1 MAWIRSEQS
10 LERHPKTLWLK
21 TILKV
26 ELETVI
32 GRMHMLWWWCLDYAI
47 NGDLTKHTPE
57 VIEAACHIPLSA
69 LIEVGFVD
77 LDPYLRIHDWWANQ
91 GNYLKIKYRDHSE
104 KWREIETHY
113 STHVSHTGKTVDVR
127 TYGRTE
133 KRDVEDVR
141 VTSKDFASQGST
153 ATPNG
158 EETASPIKTGLYS
171 NHSDTCPC
179 VECHKSN
186 RGAFK

>member
-10 LERHPKTLWLK
+10 LERHPKTLGLK

-32 GRMHMLWWWCLDYAI
+32 GRLHMLWWWCLDYAI

-69 LIEVGFVD
+69 LIEVKFVD
-77 LDPYLRIHDWWANQ
+77 LDPYLRIHDWWDNQ

-104 KWREIETHY
+104 IWREIETQY
-113 STHVSHTGKTVDVR
+113 STHVLHTGKTVDVR

-133 KRDVEDVR
+133 KTYGRTDVEKRDVR
-141 VTSKDFASQGST
+141 ASAGLG
-153 ATPNG
+153 ATPPPAPLAG
-158 EETASPIKTGLYS
+158 DLSPEEMEDIRSKAMGRRK
-171 NHSDTCPC
+171 
-179 VECHKSN
+179 
-186 RGAFK
+186 